1 MPTLPP
7 RMFLFV
13 NSPQTR
19 VEHAHQRHSLWR
31 AAAGPA
37 RVQRTPQQRLLLLV
51 AAVVSVVS
59 ARPAHAQLTVDE
71 LEVRVVSSA
80 TADVRTVR
88 VRNEATERVQAVV
101 TIEDWDRDE
110 TGTNRFLPAGTHP
123 RSCAAGLDVFPRS
136 LVLEPGESANVR
148 ISFTGAPSI
157 ARNCWS
163 IVFLENRAAQR
174 SGNRELN
181 YIVRTGV
188 KVYGE
193 ASTARRDGLID
204 AMTLIGANSDS
215 VSLSFRNA
223 GDVQL
228 EVTGAIEVRRA
239 DNSVVHRTE
248 LDAFPVLSEQ
258 RRRIDAAVPALP
270 KGRYVLLALL
280 DFGGS
285 ELVAGQMEYE
295 VR

>member
-1 MPTLPP
+1 MLPSCSAAQLLAP
-7 RMFLFV
+7 R
-13 NSPQTR
+13 
-19 VEHAHQRHSLWR
+19 A
-31 AAAGPA
+31 
-37 RVQRTPQQRLLLLV
+37 TPRLLLW
-51 AAVVSVVS
+51 S
-59 ARPAHAQLTVDE
+59 AGIGVGLALLCAHPAHAQLTVDE
-71 LEVRVVSSA
+71 LEVRVSSST
-80 TADVRTVR
+80 TADVRTLR
-88 VRNEATERVQAVV
+88 VRNEAGERVQAVV

-110 TGTNRFLPAGTHP
+110 SGTNRFLAAGTHP

-136 LVLEPGESANVR
+136 LVLEPGESANMR
-148 ISFTGAPSI
+148 ISFTGAPSV

-174 SGNRELN
+174 AGDRQLS
-181 YIVRTGV
+181 YVVRTGV
-188 KVYGE
+188 KVYAE
-193 ASTARRDGLID
+193 SPSARRDGLIE
-204 AMTLIGANSDS
+204 AMSLEGANDDS
-215 VSLSFRNA
+215 LSLSFRNA

-228 EVTGAIEVRRA
+228 AVSGAVEVRRS

-248 LDAFPVLSEQ
+248 LESFPVLPEQ
-258 RRRIDAAVPALP
+258 RRRIATAVPTLP

>member
-1 MPTLPP
+1 MLPV
-7 RMFLFV
+7 FACSV
-13 NSPQTR
+13 
-19 VEHAHQRHSLWR
+19 
-31 AAAGPA
+31 
-37 RVQRTPQQRLLLLV
+37 LLIV
-51 AAVVSVVS
+51 GAPS
-59 ARPAHAQLTVDE
+59 AHAQLTVNE
-71 LEVRVVSSA
+71 LEVRVALSA
-80 TADVRTVR
+80 TADVRTLR
-88 VRNEATERVQAVV
+88 VRNEAAERVQAVV

-110 TGTNRFLPAGTHP
+110 SGTNRFLPAGSHP
-123 RSCAAGLDVFPRS
+123 RSCASGLDVFPRS
-136 LVLEPGESANVR
+136 LVLEPGESANMR
-148 ISFTGAPSI
+148 ISFTGSPSI
-157 ARNCWS
+157 ASNCWS

-174 SGNRELN
+174 SGDRQLN

-193 ASTARRDGLID
+193 ASAARRDGLID

-215 VSLSFRNA
+215 LSLSFRNV

-228 EVTGAIEVRRA
+228 AVKGAIEVRRA

-248 LDAFPVLSEQ
+248 LDAFPVLPEQ
-258 RRRIDAAVPALP
+258 RRRVDAAIPALP

>member
-1 MPTLPP
+1 MFPIVAPP
-7 RMFLFV
+7 H
-13 NSPQTR
+13 TR
-19 VEHAHQRHSLWR
+19 VTHTPRRPWLWR
-31 AAAGPA
+31 ATAVPN
-37 RVQRTPQQRLLLLV
+37 RVQRTVRRRLLRLV
-51 AAVVSVVS
+51 APVVFVVC
-59 ARPAHAQLTVDE
+59 AQPAYAQLTVDE
-71 LEVRVVSSA
+71 LEVRVALSA
-80 TADVRTVR
+80 TTDVRIVR

-136 LVLEPGESANVR
+136 LVLEPGESANMR

-174 SGNRELN
+174 SENRELN

-193 ASTARRDGLID
+193 ASTARRDGLIE
-204 AMTLIGANSDS
+204 AMTLIGANQDS

-228 EVTGAIEVRRA
+228 AVKGAIEVRRA

-248 LDAFPVLSEQ
+248 LDAFPVLPEQ
-258 RRRIDAAVPALP
+258 RRRVDAAVPALP

-285 ELVAGQMEYE
+285 ELIAGQMEFE